1 MTEEIDSGEDALTP
15 CPSPEGRG
23 ELRLQRTQWL
33 VLAAALLGWMFDG
46 VEMGLCPIVSRP
58 AMIDLLGLARA
69 DAATPDNAT
78 PDNAT
83 IDKLVGPQVSYVIA
97 LFLFG
102 AACGGLLFGW
112 LGDRAGRV
120 RAMALSI
127 LFYSCFTGACYFAAQ
142 PWQLAAL
149 FFLAALGMGGEW
161 ALGVALVVESWPE
174 RSRPLL
180 AGVIGAASNCGY
192 LVIGLTVMFCRVTPG
207 SWRWIMLACALP
219 AVLALLVLAL
229 VPESPRWRQAVRG
242 RAARPLGELV
252 RLAAGWT
259 AAAGHRPGFRG
270 AWWAPGP
277 ACMAFLPSWVD
288 QLAGRGS
295 ISSFARTGRTQGHRH
310 GHDRRRRDFGRL
322 RRPR

>member
-1 MTEEIDSGEDALTP
+1 MNKENAGDSGDDALTP
-15 CPSPEGRG
+15 TTTMGTWCPTWCPPSPGGTGETGFPSPAGRG
-23 ELRLQRTQWL
+23 ETAAEASRLRRTQWL

-58 AMIDLLGLARA
+58 AMIDLLGLSRA
-69 DAATPDNAT
+69 DSATL
-78 PDNAT
+78 
-83 IDKLVGPQVSYVIA
+83 DKLVGPQVSYVIA

-127 LFYSCFTGACYFAAQ
+127 LFYSCFTGACYFAAE

-149 FFLAALGMGGEW
+149 LFLAALGMGGEW
-161 ALGVALVVESWPE
+161 ALGVALVVEYWPE

-192 LVIGLTVMFCRVTPG
+192 LAIGLTVMFCRVTPA
-207 SWRWIMLACALP
+207 SWRWIMLACASP

-229 VPESPRWRQAVRG
+229 VPESPRWREAVRG
-242 RAARPLGELV
+242 RAARPLGELLATGLV
-252 RLAAGWT
+252 RRC
-259 AAAGHRPGFRG
+259 AAGHRAGFRG
-270 AWWAPGP
+270 AGGHLGRRAWFPALVGRPIGGP
-277 ACMAFLPSWVD
+277 
-288 QLAGRGS
+288 
-295 ISSFARTGRTQGHRH
+295 
-310 GHDRRRRDFGRL
+310 
-322 RRPR
+322 